1 MTKALETVILIP
13 TLHPDHLLTQY
24 VDDLVIHGFQHIL
37 VVDDGSGPD
46 YEALFETLKHKP
58 GCEVIGYP
66 VNGGKGHAIKY
77 GLGYIQAKFPD
88 APGVVTADSD
98 GQHTAPD
105 VLKVSLALQAHPD
118 DLIIG
123 TRDFKAH
130 NVPKKS
136 RAGNRLT
143 SFFFALL
150 YGKWLPDTQTGL
162 RGFSKELISFMLD
175 VPGERFEY
183 EMNMLI
189 IASGRHIDFQV
200 VTIQT
205 IYIEENRRT
214 HFRPFQDSMQIYIQ
228 LFKNFFKYASASG
241 LSTVLDIVL
250 FTLLDKWLLPLA
262 GISPVQTLLWN
273 ISLQVMLA
281 TAIARAFSA
290 VFNYKANKSFVFQ
303 IGKSKGSLARY
314 LLLAVLV
321 MAMSAGMVSSLHSWL
336 GMDKTLLKA
345 IVDTI
350 LFFVNYRMQRSWVF
364 ADRSDERN

>member
-1 MTKALETVILIP
+1 MTKVLETIVLIP
-13 TLHPDHLLTQY
+13 TLHPDHLLSDY
-24 VDDLVIHGFQHIL
+24 VDELVVHGFEHIL

-46 YEALFETLKHKP
+46 YAALFEALKTKP

-66 VNGGKGHAIKY
+66 VNGGKGHALKY
-77 GLGYIQAKFPD
+77 GLRHIQARYPN

-105 VLKVSLALQAHPD
+105 VLRVSLALQEHPD

-123 TRDFKAH
+123 SRDFKAR
-130 NVPKKS
+130 NVPMKS

-162 RGFSKELISFMLD
+162 RGFSKELIPFMLE

-183 EMNMLI
+183 EINMLI
-189 IASGRHIDFQV
+189 TASGRHINSQV
-200 VTIQT
+200 VAIQT
-205 IYIEENRRT
+205 IYIDENRRT
-214 HFRPFQDSMQIYIQ
+214 HFRPFQDSMRIYVQ

-241 LSTVLDIVL
+241 LSTVLDILL

-262 GISPVQTLLWN
+262 GVSPTQTVLWK
-273 ISLQVMLA
+273 ISLQVLLA
-281 TAIARAFSA
+281 TAIARAVSA
-290 VFNYKANKSFVFQ
+290 VFNYKANKAFVFQ
-303 IGKSKGSLARY
+303 IEKSKDSFMRY

-321 MAMSAGMVSSLHSWL
+321 MAMSAGLVSSLHSWL

-345 IVDTI
+345 IVDTL
-350 LFFVNYRMQRSWVF
+350 LFFVNYRLQRSWVF
-364 ADRSDERN
+364 ADRSGERN